1 MHAEELSKSA
11 VSAEVA
17 TDIAARLEAVRARIA
32 EIEGQL
38 PALRETEAW
47 LQGVLATVGP
57 EPDAGTS
64 PQPSAAPE
72 PVAADVAAEIAV
84 PAPRRESKPARAAK
98 PARAPKAPREPKA
111 PKRRAAAKA
120 PAVAAAP
127 SLPARVLAFLT
138 TRPDPQKTSEIAQEI
153 FGAEA
158 STVQTNLAR
167 GAAEALVK
175 RGQAEKAKQGATVFY
190 QAADAASGAGAAST
204 D

>member
-1 MHAEELSKSA
+1 MQAEELSKSA

-57 EPDAGTS
+57 EPGAEPS
-64 PQPSAAPE
+64 LKPSAAPE
-72 PVAADVAAEIAV
+72 PVAADVAAV
-84 PAPRRESKPARAAK
+84 PAPRREAK
-98 PARAPKAPREPKA
+98 PAKAPKAPRA
-111 PKRRAAAKA
+111 LKRKAAAKA
-120 PAVAAAP
+120 PAAGAAP
-127 SLPARVLAFLT
+127 SLPARVLAFLSAK
-138 TRPDPQKTSEIAQEI
+138 PDPQKTSEIAQEL

>member
-57 EPDAGTS
+57 EAGSS
-64 PQPSAAPE
+64 PKPSTAPKASTAAE
-72 PVAADVAAEIAV
+72 PVAAEVAV
-84 PAPRRESKPARAAK
+84 PAPRRESKPAK
-98 PARAPKAPREPKA
+98 PAKAPRA
-111 PKRRAAAKA
+111 PRRKAAAKA
-120 PAVAAAP
+120 PAAGAAP
-127 SLPARVLAFLT
+127 SLPARVLAFLST
-138 TRPDPQKTSEIAQEI
+138 KPDPQKTSEIAQEI

-190 QAADAASGAGAAST
+190 QAADAASGAGAASS

>member
-17 TDIAARLEAVRARIA
+17 TDIAARLEAVKARIA

-57 EPDAGTS
+57 EAGS
-64 PQPSAAPE
+64 EAEPSTAPE
-72 PVAADVAAEIAV
+72 PVAAEVAV
-84 PAPRRESKPARAAK
+84 PAPRRESKPAKA
-98 PARAPKAPREPKA
+98 PRAPKPAKAPRA
-111 PKRRAAAKA
+111 PRRKAAAKE
-120 PAVAAAP
+120 PAAGAAP
-127 SLPARVLAFLT
+127 SLPARVLAFLST
-138 TRPDPQKTSEIAQEI
+138 KPDPQKTSEIAQEI

>member
-1 MHAEELSKSA
+1 MQAEELSKSA

-57 EPDAGTS
+57 EPGAEPS

-72 PVAADVAAEIAV
+72 PVAADVTV
-84 PAPRRESKPARAAK
+84 PAPRREAK
-98 PARAPKAPREPKA
+98 PAKPAKA
-111 PKRRAAAKA
+111 PKPPRALKRKAAAKA
-120 PAVAAAP
+120 PAAGAAP
-127 SLPARVLAFLT
+127 SLPARVLAFLSAK
-138 TRPDPQKTSEIAQEI
+138 PDPQKTSEIAQEL

-190 QAADAASGAGAAST
+190 QAADAASGAGAASA